1 MSYADIATAGLRC
14 LPPETA
20 HNAAIALLGLGRP
33 PAPPPPD
40 PALAISLWGLRFP
53 TPVGLA
59 AGFDK
64 DVRCPDAAARLGL
77 GFGEAGTVTPRPQ
90 PGNAKPRLFRL
101 RRDCALIN
109 RYGFNSAG
117 LDIVA
122 ARLERWRRTHGES
135 HRPLGINIGVNK
147 ESADPARD
155 YAAGLARVAPLADY
169 VAVNVSSPNTPG
181 LRAWQAGD
189 ALHRLLAA
197 LTDAHAR
204 LDRAPPVLLKLAPEI
219 DDEAL
224 AALLEAIEGAP
235 IAGLILTNTT
245 TARPPGLVSRQRAEE
260 GGLSGPPLAP
270 RALEV
275 LCRAYA
281 LSGGRLPLIGVGGID
296 SVEAAYARIR
306 AGASLIQLYTALVY
320 RGPRLVGEITQGL
333 ARLLAADGFA
343 SLADA
348 VGADHRAPA
357 ARGQDSSTSRAGT
370 RDASISPT
378 MARAASSGSGAC
390 VIGRPTTSAVAPAR
404 AASAGVATRA

>member
-20 HNAAIALLGLGRP
+20 HNAALAVLRLGRP

-40 PALAISLWGLRFP
+40 PALAMTLWGLRFP

-64 DVRCPDAAARLGL
+64 DARCPDATVRLGL
-77 GFGEAGTVTPRPQ
+77 GFGEAGTVTPEPQ
-90 PGNAKPRLFRL
+90 PGNPRPRLFRL
-101 RRDCALIN
+101 QRERALIN

-117 LDIVA
+117 LEVVA
-122 ARLERWRRTHGES
+122 ARLERWRRANGAHS
-135 HRPLGINIGVNK
+135 RPLGINIGVNK

-155 YAAGLARVAPLADY
+155 YAAGLTRVAALADY

-189 ALHRLLAA
+189 ALQRLLAA
-197 LTDAHAR
+197 LAEAHAR
-204 LDRAPPVLLKLAPEI
+204 LDRAPPILLKLAPEI

-224 AALLEAIEGAP
+224 AALLKDIGDAP

-245 TARPPGLVSRQRAEE
+245 TARAPGLVSHQREEE

-270 RALEV
+270 RALKV
-275 LCRAYA
+275 LRNAYS
-281 LSGGRLPLIGVGGID
+281 LSGDRLPLIGVGGIG
-296 SVEAAYARIR
+296 SAEAAYARIR

-343 SLADA
+343 TVAEA
-348 VGADHRAPA
+348 VGADHRAAA
-357 ARGQDSSTSRAGT
+357 ARGHDAAAISS
-370 RDASISPT
+370 T
-378 MARAASSGSGAC
+378 MARAAASGSGAC

>member
-1 MSYADIATAGLRC
+1 MSYADIATVCLRR

-20 HNAAIALLGLGRP
+20 HNAALSLIRLAPLPAPVP
-33 PAPPPPD
+33 PAP
-40 PALAISLWGLRFP
+40 ALAVTLWGLRFP

-64 DVRCPDAAARLGL
+64 DARCPDAAARLGL

-90 PGNAKPRLFRL
+90 PGNPRPRLFRL
-101 RRDCALIN
+101 RRERALIN

-117 LDIVA
+117 LEKVA
-122 ARLERWRRTHGES
+122 ERLERWRRTNGAP
-135 HRPLGINIGVNK
+135 RCPLGINIGVNK
-147 ESADPARD
+147 DSADPARD
-155 YAAGLARVAPLADY
+155 YAAGLTRVAALADY

-189 ALHRLLAA
+189 ALDRLLAA
-197 LTDAHAR
+197 LSEAHAR
-204 LDRAPPVLLKLAPEI
+204 LDPAPPILLKLAPEV

-224 AALLEAIEGAP
+224 EALLNAIDGAP
-235 IAGLILTNTT
+235 VAGLILTNTT
-245 TARPPGLVSRQRAEE
+245 TERPAGLVSREREEE

-270 RALEV
+270 RALDV
-275 LCRAYA
+275 LRQAYTS
-281 LSGGRLPLIGVGGID
+281 SGGRLTLIGVGGID
-296 SVEAAYARIR
+296 SAEAAYARIR

-343 SLADA
+343 SVTDA
-348 VGADHRAPA
+348 IGADYRAPTT
-357 ARGQDSSTSRAGT
+357 RGHDAPAISSA
-370 RDASISPT
+370 
-378 MARAASSGSGAC
+378 MARAAASGSGAW
-390 VIGRPTTSAVAPAR
+390 VIGRPTTSAVAPSR

>member
-1 MSYADIATAGLRC
+1 MGGGAVSYADIATAFLRR

-20 HNAAIALLGLGRP
+20 HNAALALLGIGPLPAPLP
-33 PAPPPPD
+33 PAP
-40 PALAISLWGLRFP
+40 ALATTLWGLRFA

-90 PGNAKPRLFRL
+90 PGNPGPRLFRL
-101 RRDCALIN
+101 RWDRALIN

-117 LDIVA
+117 LDVA
-122 ARLERWRRTHGES
+122 VERLERWRSANGAARC
-135 HRPLGINIGVNK
+135 PLGINIGVNK
-147 ESADPARD
+147 DSADPARD
-155 YAAGLARVAPLADY
+155 YADGLTRVAALADY

-181 LRAWQAGD
+181 LRAWQTGD
-189 ALHRLLAA
+189 ALDRLLAA
-197 LTDAHAR
+197 LADAYAR
-204 LDRAPPVLLKLAPEI
+204 LDAPPPILLKLAPEI
-219 DDEAL
+219 GDESL
-224 AALLEAIEGAP
+224 PALLDAIEGAP

-245 TARPPGLVSRQRAEE
+245 TARPPGLVSRERDEE

-270 RALEV
+270 RALQV
-275 LCRAYA
+275 LRSAYA

-296 SVEAAYARIR
+296 SAEAAYARIR

-320 RGPRLVGEITQGL
+320 RGPRLISEITQGL
-333 ARLLAADGFA
+333 ARLLAADGCA

-357 ARGQDSSTSRAGT
+357 GRSQ
-370 RDASISPT
+370 DASAISRT
-378 MARAASSGSGAC
+378 MARAAASGSGAC

>member
-1 MSYADIATAGLRC
+1 MSYADIATACLGR

-20 HNAAIALLGLGRP
+20 HNAALALLGFVPLPEPLP
-33 PAPPPPD
+33 PVPT
-40 PALAISLWGLRFP
+40 LAMTLWGLRFP

-64 DVRCPDAAARLGL
+64 DARCPDAAARLGL
-77 GFGEAGTVTPRPQ
+77 GFGEVGTVTPQPQ
-90 PGNAKPRLFRL
+90 PGNRKPRLFRL
-101 RRDCALIN
+101 RRERALVN

-117 LDIVA
+117 LETVA
-122 ARLERWRRTHGES
+122 KRLERWRS
-135 HRPLGINIGVNK
+135 ANAAPARPLGINIGVNK

-155 YAAGLARVAPLADY
+155 YAAGLARVAALADY

-189 ALHRLLAA
+189 ALDRLLTA
-197 LTDAHAR
+197 LADSHAR
-204 LDRAPPVLLKLAPEI
+204 LDAPPPILLKLAPEI

-224 AALLEAIEGAP
+224 AALLEAIRDAP

-245 TARPPGLVSRQRAEE
+245 TARPAGLVSRRRGEE

-275 LCRAYA
+275 VRRAYA
-281 LSGGRLPLIGVGGID
+281 LTDDRLPLIGVGGID
-296 SVEAAYARIR
+296 SAEAAYARIR
-306 AGASLIQLYTALVY
+306 AGASLVQLYTALVY

-333 ARLLAADGFA
+333 ARMLAADGFA

-348 VGADHRAPA
+348 VGADHRASTP
-357 ARGQDSSTSRAGT
+357 RGQKASAISR
-370 RDASISPT
+370 T
-378 MARAASSGSGAC
+378 MARAAASGSGAC
-390 VIGRPTTSAVAPAR
+390 VMGRPTTNAVAPAR
-404 AASAGVATRA
+404 AASAGAATRA

>member
-14 LPPETA
+14 LPPEMA
-20 HNAAIALLGLGRP
+20 HGAALTLLRLAWP

-40 PALAISLWGLRFP
+40 PALAMNLWGLRFP

-64 DVRCPDAAARLGL
+64 DVCCPDAAARLGL
-77 GFGEAGTVTPRPQ
+77 GFGEAGTVTPKPQ
-90 PGNAKPRLFRL
+90 PGNPRPRLFRL
-101 RRDCALIN
+101 RQERALIN
-109 RYGFNSAG
+109 RMGFNSAG

-122 ARLERWRRTHGES
+122 ARLERRRRANGTHPC
-135 HRPLGINIGVNK
+135 PLGINIGVNK

-155 YAAGLARVAPLADY
+155 YAAGLTRVAALADY

-197 LTDAHAR
+197 LADTHAR
-204 LDRAPPVLLKLAPEI
+204 LDGPPPILLKLAPEI
-219 DDEAL
+219 DDAAL
-224 AALLEAIEGAP
+224 AALIEAIEDAP
-235 IAGLILTNTT
+235 VAGLILTNTT
-245 TARPPGLVSRQRAEE
+245 TARPPGLVSRHRAEE
-260 GGLSGPPLAP
+260 GGLSGAPLAP

-275 LCRAYA
+275 LRRAYA

-296 SVEAAYARIR
+296 SAEAAYARIR
-306 AGASLIQLYTALVY
+306 AGASLVQLYTALVY
-320 RGPRLVGEITQGL
+320 RGPSLVGEITQGL

-343 SLADA
+343 SLSDA
-348 VGADHRAPA
+348 VGADHRAPTA
-357 ARGQDSSTSRAGT
+357 PGHET
-370 RDASISPT
+370 ASISST
-378 MARAASSGSGAC
+378 MARAAASGSGAC

>member
-20 HNAAIALLGLGRP
+20 HNAAIALLRLGRP

-40 PALAISLWGLRFP
+40 PALAQTLWGLRFP

-64 DVRCPDAAARLGL
+64 DARCPDAAAKLGL
-77 GFGEAGTVTPRPQ
+77 GFGEAGTVTPQPQ
-90 PGNAKPRLFRL
+90 PGNPRPRLFRL
-101 RRDCALIN
+101 RRERALIN

-117 LDIVA
+117 LDVVA
-122 ARLERWRRTHGES
+122 ARLERWRREHGAS
-135 HRPLGINIGVNK
+135 PCPLGINVGVNK
-147 ESADPARD
+147 KSVDPARD

-204 LDRAPPVLLKLAPEI
+204 LDPAPPILLKLAPEI

-224 AALLEAIEGAP
+224 AALLEAIEDAP

-245 TARPPGLVSRQRAEE
+245 TARPPGLVSRQRGEE

-270 RALEV
+270 RALDV
-275 LCRAYA
+275 LRHAYA

-296 SVEAAYARIR
+296 SAEAAYARIR
-306 AGASLIQLYTALVY
+306 AGASLVQLYTALVY

-343 SLADA
+343 SL
-348 VGADHRAPA
+348 VGRYRRRSPRPGPA
-357 ARGQDSSTSRAGT
+357 
-370 RDASISPT
+370 
-378 MARAASSGSGAC
+378 
-390 VIGRPTTSAVAPAR
+390 
-404 AASAGVATRA
+404 

>member
-1 MSYADIATAGLRC
+1 MSYADIATACLRR

-20 HNAAIALLGLGRP
+20 HNAALALLGLGRL
-33 PAPPPPD
+33 PAPPPPA
-40 PALAISLWGLRFP
+40 PALATTLWGLRFA

-64 DVRCPDAAARLGL
+64 DVRCPDVAVRLGL
-77 GFGEAGTVTPRPQ
+77 GFGEAGTVTPLPQ
-90 PGNAKPRLFRL
+90 PGNPRPRLFRL
-101 RRDCALIN
+101 RRDRALIN

-117 LDIVA
+117 LDIAVK
-122 ARLERWRRTHGES
+122 RLERWRRANS
-135 HRPLGINIGVNK
+135 APLRPLGINIGVNK
-147 ESADPARD
+147 DSADPARD
-155 YAAGLARVAPLADY
+155 YAAGLTRVAAFADY

-181 LRAWQAGD
+181 LQAWQTGD
-189 ALHRLLAA
+189 ALGRLLAA
-197 LTDAHAR
+197 LAEAHAR
-204 LDRAPPVLLKLAPEI
+204 LDAPPPILLKLAPEI

-224 AALLEAIEGAP
+224 AALLDAIDGAP

-245 TARPPGLVSRQRAEE
+245 TARPPGLVSREREEE
-260 GGLSGPPLAP
+260 GGLSGPPLGP

-275 LCRAYA
+275 LRRAYA
-281 LSGGRLPLIGVGGID
+281 LSDGRLPLIGVGGID
-296 SVEAAYARIR
+296 SAEAAYARIR
-306 AGASLIQLYTALVY
+306 AGASLIQLYTSLVY

-357 ARGQDSSTSRAGT
+357 TRGH
-370 RDASISPT
+370 DASAISRP
-378 MARAASSGSGAC
+378 MARAAASGSGAC

>member
-20 HNAAIALLGLGRP
+20 HGAALTLLGLWRP

-40 PALAISLWGLRFP
+40 PALAMTLWGLRFP

-64 DVRCPDAAARLGL
+64 DARCPDAAARLGL

-90 PGNAKPRLFRL
+90 PGNPRPRLFRL
-101 RRDCALIN
+101 RRERALIN
-109 RYGFNSAG
+109 RMGFNSAG
-117 LDIVA
+117 LEVVA
-122 ARLERWRRTHGES
+122 ARLERSRRSNGAS
-135 HRPLGINIGVNK
+135 QRPLGINIGVNK
-147 ESADPARD
+147 ESADPAHD
-155 YAAGLARVAPLADY
+155 YAASLTRMAALADY

-197 LTDAHAR
+197 LADAHAR
-204 LDRAPPVLLKLAPEI
+204 LDRAPPILLKLAPEI
-219 DDEAL
+219 DDEVL
-224 AALLEAIEGAP
+224 GALLEVIEGAP
-235 IAGLILTNTT
+235 VAGLILTNTT
-245 TARPPGLVSRQRAEE
+245 TARPPGLASRHRAEE

-275 LCRAYA
+275 LRRAYA
-281 LSGGRLPLIGVGGID
+281 LSSGRLPLIGVGGID
-296 SVEAAYARIR
+296 SAETAYARIR
-306 AGASLIQLYTALVY
+306 AGASLIQLYTALVF
-320 RGPRLVGEITQGL
+320 RGPSLVGEITQGL
-333 ARLLAADGFA
+333 ARLLATDGFD

-348 VGADHRAPA
+348 VGADHRVPA
-357 ARGQDSSTSRAGT
+357 ARGHNAE
-370 RDASISPT
+370 AISPA
-378 MARAASSGSGAC
+378 MARAAASGSGDC

>member
-1 MSYADIATAGLRC
+1 MDRRAVSYADVATAGLRC

-40 PALAISLWGLRFP
+40 PALAMNLWGLRFP

-90 PGNAKPRLFRL
+90 PGNPRPRLFRL
-101 RRDCALIN
+101 RRERALIN

-117 LDIVA
+117 LEVVA
-122 ARLERWRRTHGES
+122 ARLERWRRENGAS
-135 HRPLGINIGVNK
+135 QRPLGINIGVNK
-147 ESADPARD
+147 ESTDPADD
-155 YAAGLARVAPLADY
+155 YAAGLTRVAALADY

-204 LDRAPPVLLKLAPEI
+204 LDHAPPVLLKLAPEI

-245 TARPPGLVSRQRAEE
+245 TTRPPDLVSRQRGEE

-275 LCRAYA
+275 LRLAYA
-281 LSGGRLPLIGVGGID
+281 LSEGRVPLIGVGGID
-296 SVEAAYARIR
+296 SAEAAYARIR

-333 ARLLAADGFA
+333 AQLLAADGFA
-343 SLADA
+343 SLMEA
-348 VGADHRAPA
+348 VGADHRATP
-357 ARGQDSSTSRAGT
+357 ARGQDASAISSA
-370 RDASISPT
+370 
-378 MARAASSGSGAC
+378 MARAAATGSGAC

>member
-14 LPPETA
+14 LPPEMA
-20 HNAAIALLGLGRP
+20 HGAALTLLKLARP
-33 PAPPPPD
+33 PTPPPPD
-40 PALAISLWGLRFP
+40 PALAVTLWGLRFP
-53 TPVGLA
+53 TPLGLA

-77 GFGEAGTVTPRPQ
+77 GFGEAGTVTPQPQ
-90 PGNAKPRLFRL
+90 LGNPRPRLFRL
-101 RRDCALIN
+101 RRERALIN

-117 LDIVA
+117 LDVVS
-122 ARLERWRRTHGES
+122 ARLERWRKTNAGNP
-135 HRPLGINIGVNK
+135 RPLGINIGVNR

-155 YAAGLARVAPLADY
+155 YAAGLTRVAALADY

-189 ALHRLLAA
+189 ALHRLLTA
-197 LTDAHAR
+197 LADAHAR
-204 LDRAPPVLLKLAPEI
+204 LDPAPPILLKLAPEI

-224 AALLEAIEGAP
+224 AALLEAIEDAP
-235 IAGLILTNTT
+235 VSGLILTNTT
-245 TARPPGLVSRQRAEE
+245 TARPPGLRSRQREEE

-275 LCRAYA
+275 LRRAYS

-296 SVEAAYARIR
+296 SAEAAYARIR
-306 AGASLIQLYTALVY
+306 AGASLVQLYTALVY
-320 RGPRLVGEITQGL
+320 RGPRLIGEITQGL
-333 ARLLAADGFA
+333 ARLLAADGFS
-343 SLADA
+343 SLAEA
-348 VGADHRAPA
+348 VGADHRTPAPY
-357 ARGQDSSTSRAGT
+357 GQDAAAISS
-370 RDASISPT
+370 T
-378 MARAASSGSGAC
+378 MARAATSGSGAC

>member
-20 HNAAIALLGLGRP
+20 HNAALTLLGLARP
-33 PAPPPPD
+33 PALPPPD
-40 PALAISLWGLRFP
+40 PALAMNLWGLRFP

-90 PGNAKPRLFRL
+90 PGNPRPRLFRL
-101 RRDCALIN
+101 RRERALIN
-109 RYGFNSAG
+109 RMGFNSAG
-117 LDIVA
+117 LDAVA
-122 ARLERWRRTHGES
+122 ARLERRRSKNGAY

-155 YAAGLARVAPLADY
+155 YAVGLTRVAALADY
-169 VAVNVSSPNTPG
+169 VAVNVSSPNSPG

-189 ALHRLLAA
+189 ALRRLLAA
-197 LTDAHAR
+197 LADAHAR
-204 LDRAPPVLLKLAPEI
+204 LDRAPPILLKLAPEI
-219 DDEAL
+219 DDAAL
-224 AALLEAIEGAP
+224 AALIEAIEDAP

-245 TARPPGLVSRQRAEE
+245 TARPPGLVSRHRAEE

-275 LCRAYA
+275 LRGAYA
-281 LSGGRLPLIGVGGID
+281 LSGGRLPLVGVGGID
-296 SVEAAYARIR
+296 SAEAAYARIR
-306 AGASLIQLYTALVY
+306 AGASLVQLYTALVY
-320 RGPRLVGEITQGL
+320 RGPSLVGEITQGL
-333 ARLLAADGFA
+333 ARLLSADGFA
-343 SLADA
+343 TLTDA

-357 ARGQDSSTSRAGT
+357 PRGH
-370 RDASISPT
+370 DASAISSA
-378 MARAASSGSGAC
+378 MARAAASGSGAC

>member
-1 MSYADIATAGLRC
+1 MASRAALNLLRLER
-14 LPPETA
+14 LPSP
-20 HNAAIALLGLGRP
+20 RP
-33 PAPPPPD
+33 AST
-40 PALAISLWGLRFP
+40 LAQTLWGLHFP

-77 GFGEAGTVTPRPQ
+77 GFGEAGTVTPKPQ
-90 PGNAKPRLFRL
+90 PGNSGRRLFRL
-101 RRDCALIN
+101 QRERALIN
-109 RYGFNSAG
+109 RMGFNSEG
-117 LDIVA
+117 LEVVA
-122 ARLERWRRTHGES
+122 ARLERWRRTHGAS
-135 HRPLGINIGVNK
+135 PCTLGINIGVNK

-155 YAAGLARVAPLADY
+155 YAAGLARVAALADY
-169 VAVNVSSPNTPG
+169 VTVNVSSPNTPG
-181 LRAWQAGD
+181 LRAWQLGD
-189 ALHRLLAA
+189 ALDRLLAA
-197 LTDAHAR
+197 LADARAG
-204 LDRAPPVLLKLAPEI
+204 LDDPPPILLKLAPEI
-219 DDEAL
+219 DEEAL

-245 TARPPGLVSRQRAEE
+245 TARPPGLVSRQRTKE

-275 LCRAYA
+275 LRLAYS

-296 SVEAAYARIR
+296 SAEATYARIR
-306 AGASLIQLYTALVY
+306 AGASLVQLYTALVY

-348 VGADHRAPA
+348 VGADHRGAA
-357 ARGQDSSTSRAGT
+357 ARGH
-370 RDASISPT
+370 DASAISFA

>member
-20 HNAAIALLGLGRP
+20 HSAALALLRLGRLPALHP
-33 PAPPPPD
+33 PAP
-40 PALAISLWGLRFP
+40 ALATTLWGLRFP

-64 DVRCPDAAARLGL
+64 DARCPDAAARLGL
-77 GFGEAGTVTPRPQ
+77 GFGEAGTVTPQPQ
-90 PGNAKPRLFRL
+90 PGNPRPRLFRL
-101 RRDCALIN
+101 RRERALIN

-122 ARLERWRRTHGES
+122 ARLERWRRTHGA
-135 HRPLGINIGVNK
+135 HPRPLGINIGVNK

-155 YAAGLARVAPLADY
+155 YAAGLARVAALADY

-189 ALHRLLAA
+189 ALGRLLAA
-197 LTDAHAR
+197 LADARAG
-204 LDRAPPVLLKLAPEI
+204 LDDPPPILLKLAPEI

-224 AALLEAIEGAP
+224 EALLDAIEGAP

-245 TARPPGLVSRQRAEE
+245 TARPPNLVSRAWTEE

-275 LCRAYA
+275 LRHAYA

-296 SVEAAYARIR
+296 SAEAAYARIR
-306 AGASLIQLYTALVY
+306 AGASLVQLYTALVY

-333 ARLLAADGFA
+333 ARLLVADGFA

-348 VGADHRAPA
+348 VGADHRAPD
-357 ARGQDSSTSRAGT
+357 ARGH
-370 RDASISPT
+370 DASAISFA

>member
-1 MSYADIATAGLRC
+1 MDRLAVSYADIATAGLRC

-20 HNAAIALLGLGRP
+20 HKAAIALLGLGRP

-40 PALAISLWGLRFP
+40 PALAMTLWGLRFP

-90 PGNAKPRLFRL
+90 PGNARPRLFRL
-101 RRDCALIN
+101 RLERALIN

-117 LDIVA
+117 LDVVA
-122 ARLERWRRTHGES
+122 RRLEQWRRKNGATQ
-135 HRPLGINIGVNK
+135 RPLGINIGVNK

-155 YAAGLARVAPLADY
+155 YAAGLARVAALADY

-181 LRAWQAGD
+181 LRGVAGG
-189 ALHRLLAA
+189 R
-197 LTDAHAR
+197 
-204 LDRAPPVLLKLAPEI
+204 RAPPPAGRTGGCPCPPRRTAPHPA
-219 DDEAL
+219 EAR
-224 AALLEAIEGAP
+224 AGDRRRSPGGRCSRPSRGVP

-245 TARPPGLVSRQRAEE
+245 TARPPGLVSRQRGEE

-275 LCRAYA
+275 LRRAYA

-296 SVEAAYARIR
+296 SAEAAYARIR

-343 SLADA
+343 SLSDA
-348 VGADHRAPA
+348 VGADHRAPTASRQA
-357 ARGQDSSTSRAGT
+357 A
-370 RDASISPT
+370 ASISPT

>member
-33 PAPPPPD
+33 PAPPPSD
-40 PALAISLWGLRFP
+40 PALAMTLWGLRFP

-90 PGNAKPRLFRL
+90 PGNVKPRLFRL
-101 RRDCALIN
+101 RRERALIN

-122 ARLERWRRTHGES
+122 RRLEQWRRKNGATQ
-135 HRPLGINIGVNK
+135 RPLGINIGVNK
-147 ESADPARD
+147 ESTDPARD
-155 YAAGLARVAPLADY
+155 YAAGLARVAPFADY

-189 ALHRLLAA
+189 ALHRLLVA
-197 LTDAHAR
+197 LADAHAR

-224 AALLEAIEGAP
+224 AALFEAIEGAP

-245 TARPPGLVSRQRAEE
+245 TARPPGLVSRQRGEE

-275 LCRAYA
+275 LRLAYA
-281 LSGGRLPLIGVGGID
+281 LSDGRLPLIGVGGID
-296 SVEAAYARIR
+296 SAEAAYARIR

-343 SLADA
+343 SLSDA
-348 VGADHRAPA
+348 VGADHRAPTASSQA
-357 ARGQDSSTSRAGT
+357 A
-370 RDASISPT
+370 ASISPT

>member
-20 HNAAIALLGLGRP
+20 HNAALALLGLGRL
-33 PAPPPPD
+33 PAPLPHD
-40 PALAISLWGLRFP
+40 PVLAVTLWGLRFP

-64 DVRCPDAAARLGL
+64 DARCPDAAARLGL

-90 PGNAKPRLFRL
+90 PGNPRPRLFRL
-101 RRDCALIN
+101 RRERALIN
-109 RYGFNSAG
+109 RMGFNSDG
-117 LDIVA
+117 LEVVA
-122 ARLERWRRTHGES
+122 ARLERWRRAHGAPPC
-135 HRPLGINIGVNK
+135 PLGINIGVNK

-155 YAAGLARVAPLADY
+155 YAAGLIRVAALADY

-189 ALHRLLAA
+189 ALHRLLSA
-197 LTDAHAR
+197 LADAHAR
-204 LDRAPPVLLKLAPEI
+204 LGRAPPILLKLAPEM
-219 DDEAL
+219 DDETL
-224 AALLEAIEGAP
+224 ASLLEAIEDAP
-235 IAGLILTNTT
+235 IAGLILANTT
-245 TARPPGLVSRQRAEE
+245 TARPPGLVSRQRSEE

-275 LCRAYA
+275 LRLAYA

-296 SVEAAYARIR
+296 SAEAAYARIR

-343 SLADA
+343 TLADA
-348 VGADHRAPA
+348 VGADHRVPA
-357 ARGQDSSTSRAGT
+357 VHSHDTAAISSA
-370 RDASISPT
+370 
-378 MARAASSGSGAC
+378 MARAAASGSGAC

>member
-20 HNAAIALLGLGRP
+20 HSAALALLGLTRP
-33 PAPPPPD
+33 PALPPPD
-40 PALAISLWGLRFP
+40 PALAMTLWGLRFP

-64 DVRCPDAAARLGL
+64 DVRCPDAAVRLGL
-77 GFGEAGTVTPRPQ
+77 GFGETGTVTPQPQ
-90 PGNAKPRLFRL
+90 PGNPRPRLFRL
-101 RRDCALIN
+101 RRERALIN

-122 ARLERWRRTHGES
+122 ARLERWRRTHGA
-135 HRPLGINIGVNK
+135 HPRPLGVNIGVNK
-147 ESADPARD
+147 GSADPARD
-155 YAAGLARVAPLADY
+155 YAAGLARVAALADY

-189 ALHRLLAA
+189 ALDRLLSA
-197 LTDAHAR
+197 LADAHAR
-204 LDRAPPVLLKLAPEI
+204 LEDPPPVLLKLAPEM

-275 LCRAYA
+275 LRRAYA

-296 SVEAAYARIR
+296 SGEAAYARIR
-306 AGASLIQLYTALVY
+306 AGASLVQLYTALVY
-320 RGPRLVGEITQGL
+320 RGPRLVGEIAHGL
-333 ARLLAADGFA
+333 ARLLAADRFA
-343 SLADA
+343 TLADA

-357 ARGQDSSTSRAGT
+357 ARGHDTAAISSA
-370 RDASISPT
+370 

-390 VIGRPTTSAVAPAR
+390 VMGRPTTSAVAPAR
-404 AASAGVATRA
+404 AASAGVAIRA